1 MIIGVL
7 GANGEGKTSW
17 ILKFIKSRKLRAFR
31 VDLSDKPFGAD
42 KDQWFQ
48 AVCLEILENPRYRGA
63 WIVFDDLDN
72 FSPRMGSLF
81 DDIVIRARH
90 IPVNIIYAAR
100 RPKGFTRN
108 LLVNTHYLVMF
119 HITNEDKEF
128 LEFLT
133 GIPMPDPPPR
143 GSHRPK
149 IVRL

>member
-17 ILKFIKSRKLRAFR
+17 ILKFIKSKRLRAYR
-31 VDLSDKPFGAD
+31 VDLSDKPFGID
-42 KDQWFQ
+42 KDEWFER
-48 AVCLEILENPRYRGA
+48 VCLQILENPRFKGS

-90 IPVNIIYAAR
+90 IPVHIIYAAR

-119 HITNEDKEF
+119 HITFEDLKF
-128 LEFLT
+128 LEMLT
-133 GIPMPDPPPR
+133 GASLPAPPPR

-149 IVRL
+149 IIRL